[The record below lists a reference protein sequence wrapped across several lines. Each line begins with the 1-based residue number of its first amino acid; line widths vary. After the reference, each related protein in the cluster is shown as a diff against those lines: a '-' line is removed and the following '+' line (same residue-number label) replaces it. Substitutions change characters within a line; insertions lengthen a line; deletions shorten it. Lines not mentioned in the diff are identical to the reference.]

1 MEDST
6 HNELSD
12 PVPSPLV
19 EQRASII
26 FMLFLLI
33 VSAITATVVGF
44 RVKSADIDRKAQL
57 LKTYS
62 AFGGDYAKLKTLGT
76 SLYSEQRNAEQN
88 TFILT
93 YEVNERARTYGLYQ
107 VLETTPPAL
116 MDKTIKGLFTIGATE
131 SAHSTEDAWVAL
143 QEPPPPGSAATKK
156 NMNPTAA
163 RFARQYDRYLA
174 RDTEVKLFTYLR
186 DHEKE
191 IVQ

>member
-6 HNELSD
+6 QSQISEAGR
-12 PVPSPLV
+12 SPLV

-44 RVKSADIDRKAQL
+44 RVKSADMDRKAQL

-62 AFGGDYAKLKTLGT
+62 VFGGDYAKLKTLGT
-76 SLYSEQRNAEQN
+76 SLYSDQRTPAQN
-88 TFILT
+88 TFILA
-93 YEVNERARTYGLYQ
+93 YEINERARTYGLYQ

-116 MDKTIKGLFTIGATE
+116 MDPTIKGLFAIGASE
-131 SAHSTEDAWVAL
+131 SAHSTEDAWLAL
-143 QEPPPPGSAATKK
+143 QEPPTPGSAATKK